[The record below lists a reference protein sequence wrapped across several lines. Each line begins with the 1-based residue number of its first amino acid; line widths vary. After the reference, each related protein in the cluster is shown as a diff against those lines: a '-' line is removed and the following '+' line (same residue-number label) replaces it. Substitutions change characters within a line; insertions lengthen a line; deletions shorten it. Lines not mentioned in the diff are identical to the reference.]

1 MNATECIK
9 KLSPVLFWD
18 IDKSQADMDKFPS
31 FFVQRVLE
39 YGNWNDWKLL
49 LCYYGKERIVDICKN
64 LRSLDSR
71 CLSYICAISNTR
83 KEEYRCYRM
92 KQLNQGRCF
101 VDTAPIDEKYWAE
114 QSGIGWRGRN
124 SQLIIPGLASMWTA
138 IFADVGVMVLAV
150 LNATRAL
157 YTKDLARKNEQ

>member
-18 IDKSQADMDKFPS
+18 IDKSQADMEKYPS

-39 YGNWNDWKLL
+39 YGNWSDWKLL
-49 LCYYGKERIVDICKN
+49 LCYYGKDRIVDICKN
-64 LRSLDSR
+64 LRSLDSK

-92 KQLNQGRCF
+92 KQ
-101 VDTAPIDEKYWAE
+101 
-114 QSGIGWRGRN
+114 
-124 SQLIIPGLASMWTA
+124 
-138 IFADVGVMVLAV
+138 
-150 LNATRAL
+150 
-157 YTKDLARKNEQ
+157 